1 MAAQG
6 IPATIGQKSMSMENQ
21 DLQKTVDELRIINNL
36 IENISRI
43 RETNHIM
50 AVIIGELIKATGA
63 DQGVINL
70 VEPVKGEGL
79 MTIVRDIDHRESGV
93 PYKVSDQISGWVL
106 QYRKMLKIDD
116 LDNDERFPELDSHD
130 GQFSAVA
137 AFPMIA
143 RDEIIGLTTLIRSK
157 HKQPFSDDDC
167 RLIGIIASQGAQILA
182 NARLLEEL
190 AEKNR
195 MLEISSKK
203 LNEENIKLKAEL
215 SSSFGF
221 ENIIGKSPAMKQVL
235 TLVSKFS
242 SADSPVLITGDTGT
256 GKELIARA
264 IHYNSTRAAK
274 PIVIKN
280 CGVKTETLLE
290 SELFGHVKGSFTGA
304 ISDKI
309 GLFKEADGGSI
320 FLDEIG
326 DAPLSTQAAILRV
339 IQTGEIRPVGAS
351 KTEHVDVRVIS
362 ATNKDLKEA
371 IKDKQFREDL
381 YYRLSTL
388 VVGIPP
394 LKARREDIPL
404 LIDHFLNIFKIK
416 TGKENLSITS
426 RAMDALT
433 KYNWPG
439 NVRQLEH
446 ELERAAIV
454 CGINGQIDIK
464 DFSTELFLS
473 PDSLI
478 GSLETKG
485 QLKEIVEKVERD
497 IIIST
502 LLKQGGNISQ
512 SAKILGL
519 TRKGL
524 KDKIARY
531 NITDFRDDS

>member
-1 MAAQG
+1 
-6 IPATIGQKSMSMENQ
+6 
-21 DLQKTVDELRIINNL
+21 
-36 IENISRI
+36 
-43 RETNHIM
+43 
-50 AVIIGELIKATGA
+50 
-63 DQGVINL
+63 
-70 VEPVKGEGL
+70 
-79 MTIVRDIDHRESGV
+79 
-93 PYKVSDQISGWVL
+93 
-106 QYRKMLKIDD
+106 
-116 LDNDERFPELDSHD
+116 
-130 GQFSAVA
+130 
-137 AFPMIA
+137 
-143 RDEIIGLTTLIRSK
+143 
-157 HKQPFSDDDC
+157 
-167 RLIGIIASQGAQILA
+167 
-182 NARLLEEL
+182 
-190 AEKNR
+190 
-195 MLEISSKK
+195 
-203 LNEENIKLKAEL
+203 
-215 SSSFGF
+215 
-221 ENIIGKSPAMKQVL
+221 
-235 TLVSKFS
+235 
-242 SADSPVLITGDTGT
+242 
-256 GKELIARA
+256 
-264 IHYNSTRAAK
+264 
-274 PIVIKN
+274 
-280 CGVKTETLLE
+280 
-290 SELFGHVKGSFTGA
+290 
-304 ISDKI
+304 
-309 GLFKEADGGSI
+309 
-320 FLDEIG
+320 LDEIG

-454 CGINGQIDIK
+454 CGPDGQIDIE
-464 DFSTELFLS
+464 DFSNDLFLS
-473 PDSLI
+473 PDSLN
-478 GSLETKG
+478 GSFETKG

-502 LLKQGGNISQ
+502 LLKQGGNISR